1 MLLCH
6 VFLSHRAAGGMAAHP
21 CQGRAAS
28 ALTCLLVSDQIIP
41 DLAIVARMLANS
53 ASTKLANSSPAIHAG
68 VQPFFSMAS
77 CQALCLKVL
86 DRASISALRCSAVM
100 RGAPY
105 SPRQLPISTLM
116 PCSLSVA
123 TFTHKAWQDAMEK
136 NGWTP

>member
-100 RGAPY
+100 PG
-105 SPRQLPISTLM
+105 
-116 PCSLSVA
+116 SLSVA
-123 TFTHKAWQDAMEK
+123 TFTPFRREPEV
-136 NGWTP
+136 TPTARILPAEMYSANSL